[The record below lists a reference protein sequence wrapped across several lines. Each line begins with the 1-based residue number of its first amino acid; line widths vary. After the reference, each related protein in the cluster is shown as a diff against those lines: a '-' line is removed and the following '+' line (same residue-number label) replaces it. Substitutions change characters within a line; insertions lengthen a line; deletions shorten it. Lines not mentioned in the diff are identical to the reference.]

1 MSQNLYIQQFLFN
14 SLKDGFYNW
23 YEPICES
30 NLEELTEEQE
40 NIYFNEK
47 IKNRE
52 EKKYKRT
59 LEIEKTLNDNCNFSS
74 IPLDK
79 DIKLR
84 IDIELGLPLGVYYI
98 KDKNNNIEEIGIV
111 EYGEI
116 KHLYKKDNSTLYY
129 SSELVI
135 INRKKFKL
143 IENPLYLIIALIAL
157 VIPII
162 MCIKN
167 ILEIPTVISII
178 VVGLLAIIYDLI
190 NKKHEQ
196 QCKREKCI
204 FEIGAYLKT
213 LEINY
218 NYLFLYNSNTHFNT
232 IEGTEN
238 VLKCK
243 TKYLKTH
250 PMFYDNYK

>member
-23 YEPICES
+23 YDPICES
-30 NLEELTEEQE
+30 NLEELTEEPE
-40 NIYFNEK
+40 NTYFNEK

-59 LEIEKTLNDNCNFSS
+59 LEIEKTLNDNCSFSS

-84 IDIELGLPLGVYYI
+84 INIELGLPLGVYYI
-98 KDKNNNIEEIGIV
+98 KNKNNNIEEIGIV

-116 KHLYKKDNSTLYY
+116 KNLYKKDNSTLYY
-129 SSELVI
+129 SNELI
-135 INRKKFKL
+135 ISNRKINNL
-143 IENPLYLIIALIAL
+143 IDNPLIILIAL
-157 VIPII
+157 VVPIF
-162 MCIKN
+162 MCITN
-167 ILEIPTVISII
+167 ILEIPTIISII
-178 VVGLLAIIYDLI
+178 VFELLAIIYDLI

-196 QCKREKCI
+196 RTKREKRI

-218 NYLFLYNSNTHFNT
+218 NYLFLYNSNTHFGT
-232 IEGTEN
+232 IEETEN

-250 PMFYDNYK
+250 PMFYNNYE